1 MGFSSPLIP
10 FQENE
15 NISEKETKKD
25 YIFSIILCVGL
36 TLARLLIIPLL
47 SWTGKKKNQQKAHK
61 PR

>member
-25 YIFSIILCVGL
+25 YIFSIILCD
-36 TLARLLIIPLL
+36 P
-47 SWTGKKKNQQKAHK
+47 GKTAHHSPPQLDRKEKKPTKGS
-61 PR
+61 